1 MAEYHLDINGV
12 IQLGDY
18 SSIHD
23 YMEFVNKND
32 KFTIMI
38 EKSDKKNI
46 DIICKMLTNN
56 KFNISNLEANNNGKY
71 YIEAYRVK

>member
-1 MAEYHLDINGV
+1 MAEYHLDINGI

-23 YMEFVNKND
+23 YMEFVNRND

-46 DIICKMLTNN
+46 DIICKMLTDN
-56 KFNISNLEANNNGKY
+56 KFNISNLDTDTSGKY
-71 YIEAYRVK
+71 YIEAYRTK

>member
-1 MAEYHLDINGV
+1 MAEYHLDINGI

-56 KFNISNLEANNNGKY
+56 KFNISNLEDDNNGRY
-71 YIEAYRVK
+71 YIEAYRVN

>member
-1 MAEYHLDINGV
+1 MAEYHLDINGS
-12 IQLGDY
+12 IKLGDY

-46 DIICKMLTNN
+46 DIVCKMLTDN
-56 KFNISNLEANNNGKY
+56 KFNINKLDVNSSGKY
-71 YIEAYRVK
+71 YIEACREK

>member
-1 MAEYHLDINGV
+1 MAEYHLDINGS
-12 IQLGDY
+12 IKLGDY

-46 DIICKMLTNN
+46 DIVCKMLTDN
-56 KFNISNLEANNNGKY
+56 KFNIDKLNVDYKGKY
-71 YIEAYRVK
+71 YIEAYREK

>member
-1 MAEYHLDINGV
+1 MAEYHLDINGS
-12 IQLGDY
+12 IKLGDY

-46 DIICKMLTNN
+46 DIVCKMLTDN
-56 KFNISNLEANNNGKY
+56 KFNINKLDVNPSGKY
-71 YIEAYRVK
+71 YIEAFREK